1 MNRANELNELLDF
14 TWKTEGQKWH
24 NFLFKTRK
32 IVFNMQLEHEIWALT
47 FHTTEDLAV
56 TEERRATGRGNSSE
70 GRPQVKNEHNRA
82 SVHTGTEAL
91 WLSMHE
97 GANW

>member
-24 NFLFKTRK
+24 SFLFKTRK

-56 TEERRATGRGNSSE
+56 TEEGWYDALTPNVPDFSLKFTSGDNYGDGE
-70 GRPQVKNEHNRA
+70 GDWTWE
-82 SVHTGTEAL
+82 
-91 WLSMHE
+91 
-97 GANW
+97 